1 MPTWEYYYHLRKNI
15 HLTKCK
21 LCLQGIGR
29 INYKELSQ
37 TEAAKRYGVS
47 RRSVGRHNEH
57 AGLWE
62 WDNTIGDT
70 HIIIDGAEK
79 ARTSD
84 ELKETDKHR
93 NSIILSQS
101 DSEWEVM
108 TSEGVKVLHS
118 SKISTAPDLTQ
129 DNVIKDIMKRAQKHI
144 WEEKPEKSVPKLSY
158 NDNESP
164 ILLVSDAQLG
174 KAHQRGGGTES
185 TVKLLMKSVNDFVE
199 QLQRIEPSEAAIVD
213 VGDILEGFMN
223 FNGQRE
229 QSDLDLSQQLET
241 AFNFFVKAINMCSPY
256 VGTLKVVSVPSN
268 HCEIRMGKKDQLG
281 TSDNDY
287 GLLINRMLETVFAQ
301 DDSIEF
307 IRPKEQYL
315 QAEFTLGNSK
325 LAVFHGHNVGSINAH
340 GKWWKD
346 QTFNRKPGWDAHLL
360 FTGHFHSMRFEEINE
375 GRWIIHCPTA
385 ESGSD
390 SFENKSGTKG
400 TRSVLSVTVRD
411 GMWYAPHLTTLED

>member
-1 MPTWEYYYHLRKNI
+1 M
-15 HLTKCK
+15 TKCK
-21 LCLQGIGR
+21 LCLQGIGK
-29 INYKELSQ
+29 IDYSELSQ

-62 WDNTIGDT
+62 ESNTVGDA
-70 HIIIDGAEK
+70 HIVIDGRTK

-84 ELKETDKHR
+84 ELKATDKHR

-118 SKISTAPDLTQ
+118 SKITTAPDLTQ
-129 DNVIKDIMKRAQKHI
+129 DNVIKDMMERAQKRI
-144 WEEKPEKSVPKLSY
+144 WEENTEKTQIDYGY

-241 AFNFFVKAINMCSPY
+241 AFNFFVKAINMCSTY
-256 VGTLKVVSVPSN
+256 VEKLKVVSVPSN

-281 TSDNDY
+281 SSDNDY
-287 GLLINRMLETVFAQ
+287 GLLINRMLETVFAH
-301 DDSIEF
+301 DTSIEF

-325 LAVFHGHNVGSINAH
+325 LAVFHGHNVGSINVH

-346 QTFNRKPGWDAHLL
+346 QTFNHKPGWDAHLL

>member
-1 MPTWEYYYHLRKNI
+1 MSTLEYYYHLRKST

-21 LCLQGIGR
+21 LCLQGIGK
-29 INYKELSQ
+29 IDYNELTQ

-62 WDNTIGDT
+62 EGNTVGDAY
-70 HIIIDGAEK
+70 IVIDGLTK

-84 ELKETDKHR
+84 ELKETDKHK

-118 SKISTAPDLTQ
+118 SKITTAPDLTQ
-129 DNVIKDIMKRAQKHI
+129 DNVIKDMMERTQKKI
-144 WEEKPEKSVPKLSY
+144 WGPLKKKPTLAGRDP
-158 NDNESP
+158 NESAV
-164 ILLVSDAQLG
+164 LLISDAQIG
-174 KAHQRGGGTES
+174 KGNQRGGGSES
-185 TVKLLMKSVNDFVE
+185 TVELLMKALSEFEEHLSIMDYK
-199 QLQRIEPSEAAIVD
+199 EAALVD
-213 VGDILEGFMN
+213 VGDIIESFMN

-229 QSDLDLSQQLET
+229 QNDLDLSQQIET
-241 AFNFFVKAINMCSPY
+241 AFNFMCKAIYTLSPL
-256 VGTLKVVSVPSN
+256 VEKLKVVSVPSN

-325 LAVFHGHNVGSINAH
+325 LAVFHGHNVGSLNAH

-411 GMWYAPHLTTLED
+411 GMWYNPHLTTLGD

>member
-1 MPTWEYYYHLRKNI
+1 M
-15 HLTKCK
+15 TKCK
-21 LCLQGIGR
+21 LCLQGIGK
-29 INYKELSQ
+29 IDYNELTQ

-62 WDNTIGDT
+62 EGNTVGDAN
-70 HIIIDGAEK
+70 IVIDGLTK

-84 ELKETDKHR
+84 ELKETDKHK

-118 SKISTAPDLTQ
+118 SKITTAPDLTQ
-129 DNVIKDIMKRAQKHI
+129 DNVIKDMMERTQKKI
-144 WEEKPEKSVPKLSY
+144 WGPLKKKPTLAGRDP
-158 NDNESP
+158 NESAV
-164 ILLVSDAQLG
+164 LLISDAQIG
-174 KAHQRGGGTES
+174 KGNQRGGGSES
-185 TVKLLMKSVNDFVE
+185 TVELLMKALSEFEEHLSIMDYK
-199 QLQRIEPSEAAIVD
+199 EAALVD
-213 VGDILEGFMN
+213 VGDIIESFMN

-229 QSDLDLSQQLET
+229 QNDLDLSQQIET
-241 AFNFFVKAINMCSPY
+241 VFNFMCKAIYTLSPL
-256 VGTLKVVSVPSN
+256 VEKLKVVSVPSN

-281 TSDNDY
+281 SSDNDY

-325 LAVFHGHNVGSINAH
+325 LAVFHGHNVGSLNAH

-411 GMWYAPHLTTLED
+411 GMWYNPHLTTLGD

>member
-1 MPTWEYYYHLRKNI
+1 M
-15 HLTKCK
+15 TKCK
-21 LCLQGIGR
+21 LCLQGIGK
-29 INYKELSQ
+29 IDYNELTQ

-62 WDNTIGDT
+62 EGNTVGDAN
-70 HIIIDGAEK
+70 IVIDGLTK

-84 ELKETDKHR
+84 ELKETDKHK

-118 SKISTAPDLTQ
+118 SKITTAPDLTQ
-129 DNVIKDIMKRAQKHI
+129 DNVIKDMMERTQKKI
-144 WEEKPEKSVPKLSY
+144 WGPLKKKPTLAGRDP
-158 NDNESP
+158 NESAV
-164 ILLVSDAQLG
+164 LLISDAQIG
-174 KAHQRGGGTES
+174 KGNQRGGGSES
-185 TVKLLMKSVNDFVE
+185 TVELLMKALSEFEEHLSIMDYK
-199 QLQRIEPSEAAIVD
+199 EAALVD
-213 VGDILEGFMN
+213 VGDIIESFMN

-229 QSDLDLSQQLET
+229 QNDLDLSQQIET
-241 AFNFFVKAINMCSPY
+241 AFNFMCKAIYTLSPL
-256 VGTLKVVSVPSN
+256 VEKLKVVSVPSN

-281 TSDNDY
+281 SSDNDY

-325 LAVFHGHNVGSINAH
+325 LAVFHGHNVGSLNVH

-411 GMWYAPHLTTLED
+411 GMWYNPHLTTLGD

>member
-1 MPTWEYYYHLRKNI
+1 M
-15 HLTKCK
+15 TKCK
-21 LCLQGIGR
+21 LCLQGIGK
-29 INYKELSQ
+29 IDYNELTQ

-62 WDNTIGDT
+62 EGNTVGDA
-70 HIIIDGAEK
+70 HIVIDGLTK

-84 ELKETDKHR
+84 ELKETDKHK

-118 SKISTAPDLTQ
+118 SKITTAPDLTQ
-129 DNVIKDIMKRAQKHI
+129 DNVIKDMMERAQKKI
-144 WEEKPEKSVPKLSY
+144 WGPLKKKPTLAGRDP
-158 NDNESP
+158 NESAV
-164 ILLVSDAQLG
+164 LLISDAQIG
-174 KAHQRGGGTES
+174 KGNQRGGGSES
-185 TVKLLMKSVNDFVE
+185 TVELLMKALSEFEEHLSIMDYK
-199 QLQRIEPSEAAIVD
+199 EAALVD
-213 VGDILEGFMN
+213 VGDIIESFMN

-229 QSDLDLSQQLET
+229 QNDLDLSQQIET
-241 AFNFFVKAINMCSPY
+241 AFNFMCKAIYTLSPL
-256 VGTLKVVSVPSN
+256 VEKLKVVSVPSN

-281 TSDNDY
+281 SSDNDY

-325 LAVFHGHNVGSINAH
+325 LAVFHGHNVGSLNVH

-346 QTFNRKPGWDAHLL
+346 QTFNCKPGWDADIL

-411 GMWYAPHLTTLED
+411 GMWYNPHLTTLGD

>member
-1 MPTWEYYYHLRKNI
+1 M
-15 HLTKCK
+15 TKCK
-21 LCLQGIGR
+21 LCLQGIGK
-29 INYKELSQ
+29 IDYNELTQ

-62 WDNTIGDT
+62 EGNTVGDAY
-70 HIIIDGAEK
+70 IVIDGLTK

-84 ELKETDKHR
+84 ELKATDKHR

-118 SKISTAPDLTQ
+118 SKITTAPDLTQ
-129 DNVIKDIMKRAQKHI
+129 DNVIKDMMERAQKKI
-144 WEEKPEKSVPKLSY
+144 WGPLKKKPTLAGSDP
-158 NDNESP
+158 NESAV
-164 ILLVSDAQLG
+164 LLISDAQIG
-174 KAHQRGGGTES
+174 KGNQRGGGSES
-185 TVKLLMKSVNDFVE
+185 TVELLMKALSEFEEHLSIMDYK
-199 QLQRIEPSEAAIVD
+199 EAALVD
-213 VGDILEGFMN
+213 VGDIIESFMN

-229 QSDLDLSQQLET
+229 QNDLDLSQQIET
-241 AFNFFVKAINMCSPY
+241 AFNFMCKAIYTLSPL
-256 VGTLKVVSVPSN
+256 VEKLKIVSVPSN

-281 TSDNDY
+281 SSDNDY

-325 LAVFHGHNVGSINAH
+325 LAVFHGHNVGSLNVH

-400 TRSVLSVTVRD
+400 TRSVLSLIVKN
-411 GMWYAPHLTTLED
+411 GMWYNPHLTTLED

>member
-1 MPTWEYYYHLRKNI
+1 M
-15 HLTKCK
+15 TKCK
-21 LCLQGIGR
+21 LCLQGIGK
-29 INYKELSQ
+29 IDYNELTQ

-62 WDNTIGDT
+62 EGNTVGDA
-70 HIIIDGAEK
+70 HIVIDGLTK
-79 ARTSD
+79 AHTSD

-118 SKISTAPDLTQ
+118 SKITTAPDLTQ
-129 DNVIKDIMKRAQKHI
+129 DNVIKDIMERTQKKI
-144 WEEKPEKSVPKLSY
+144 WGPLKKKPTLAGRDP
-158 NDNESP
+158 NESAV
-164 ILLVSDAQLG
+164 LLISDAQIG
-174 KAHQRGGGTES
+174 KGNQRGGGSES
-185 TVKLLMKSVNDFVE
+185 TVELLMKALSEFEEHLSIMDYK
-199 QLQRIEPSEAAIVD
+199 EAAIVD

-229 QSDLDLSQQLET
+229 QNDLDLSQQIET
-241 AFNFFVKAINMCSPY
+241 AFNFMCKAIYTLSPL
-256 VGTLKVVSVPSN
+256 VEKLKIVSVPSN

-281 TSDNDY
+281 SSDNDY

-411 GMWYAPHLTTLED
+411 GMWYNPHLTTLGD

>member
-1 MPTWEYYYHLRKNI
+1 MSTWEYYYHLRKST

-21 LCLQGIGR
+21 LCLQGIGK
-29 INYKELSQ
+29 IDYSELSQ

-62 WDNTIGDT
+62 EGNTLGDAY
-70 HIIIDGAEK
+70 IVIDGLTK

-84 ELKETDKHR
+84 ELKATDKHK

-118 SKISTAPDLTQ
+118 SKITTAPDLTQ
-129 DNVIKDIMKRAQKHI
+129 DNVIKDMMERAQKRI
-144 WEEKPEKSVPKLSY
+144 WEEKPEKTQIDYGY
-158 NDNESP
+158 NDNKSP

-174 KAHQRGGGTES
+174 KAHQRGGSTES
-185 TVKLLMKSVNDFVE
+185 TVKLLMKSVNDFVG
-199 QLQRIEPSEAAIVD
+199 QLKIIEPSEAAIVD

-229 QSDLDLSQQLET
+229 QNDLDLSQQIET
-241 AFNFFVKAINMCSPY
+241 AFNFFVKAITKCSPF
-256 VGTLKVVSVPSN
+256 VGKLKVVSVPSN

-287 GLLINRMLETVFAQ
+287 GLLINRMLETVFKN
-301 DDSIEF
+301 DPTIEF
-307 IRPKEQYL
+307 IRPKDQYL
-315 QAEFTLGNSK
+315 QAEFELANTK
-325 LAVFHGHNVGSINAH
+325 MAVFHGHNVGNINSHA
-340 GKWWKD
+340 KWWKEHA
-346 QTFNRKPGWDAHLL
+346 FACNSGADADIL
-360 FTGHFHSMRFEEINE
+360 FTGHFHSMRFEEINA

-385 ESGSD
+385 ETGSD
-390 SFENKSGTKG
+390 SYANSSGING
-400 TRSVLSVTVRD
+400 TRSVLSLIVKN
-411 GMWYAPHLTTLED
+411 GMWYNPHLTTLGD

>member
-1 MPTWEYYYHLRKNI
+1 M
-15 HLTKCK
+15 TKCK
-21 LCLQGIGR
+21 LCLQGIGK
-29 INYKELSQ
+29 IDYNELSQ

-57 AGLWE
+57 ASKEQYIPYSKWK
-62 WDNTIGDT
+62 DPITIGDA
-70 HIIIDGAEK
+70 HIVIDGLTK

-84 ELKETDKHR
+84 ELKETDKHK

-118 SKISTAPDLTQ
+118 SKITTAPDLTQ
-129 DNVIKDIMKRAQKHI
+129 DNVIKDMMERAQKKI
-144 WEEKPEKSVPKLSY
+144 WGPLKKKPTLAGRDP
-158 NDNESP
+158 NESAV
-164 ILLVSDAQLG
+164 LLISDAQIG
-174 KAHQRGGGTES
+174 KGNQRGGGSES
-185 TVKLLMKSVNDFVE
+185 TVELLMKALSEFEEHLSIMDYK
-199 QLQRIEPSEAAIVD
+199 EAALVD
-213 VGDILEGFMN
+213 VGDIIESFMN

-229 QSDLDLSQQLET
+229 QNDLDLSQQIET

-256 VGTLKVVSVPSN
+256 VETLKVVSVPSN

-281 TSDNDY
+281 SSDNDY
-287 GLLINRMLETVFAQ
+287 GLLINRMLETVFAH
-301 DDSIEF
+301 DTSIEF

>member
-1 MPTWEYYYHLRKNI
+1 M
-15 HLTKCK
+15 TKCK
-21 LCLQGIGR
+21 LCLQGIGK
-29 INYKELSQ
+29 IDYNELTQ

-62 WDNTIGDT
+62 EGNTVGDAY
-70 HIIIDGAEK
+70 IVIDGLTK

-84 ELKETDKHR
+84 ELKETDKHK

-118 SKISTAPDLTQ
+118 SKITTAPDLTQ
-129 DNVIKDIMKRAQKHI
+129 DNVIKDMMERTQKKI
-144 WEEKPEKSVPKLSY
+144 WGPLKKKPTLAGRDP
-158 NDNESP
+158 NESAV
-164 ILLVSDAQLG
+164 LLISDAQIG
-174 KAHQRGGGTES
+174 KGNQRGGGSES
-185 TVKLLMKSVNDFVE
+185 TVELLMKALSEFEEHLSIMDYK
-199 QLQRIEPSEAAIVD
+199 EAALVD
-213 VGDILEGFMN
+213 VGDIIESFMN

-229 QSDLDLSQQLET
+229 QNDLDLSQQIET
-241 AFNFFVKAINMCSPY
+241 AFNFMCKAIYTLSPL
-256 VGTLKVVSVPSN
+256 VEKLKIVSVPSN

-281 TSDNDY
+281 SSDNDY

-325 LAVFHGHNVGSINAH
+325 LAVFHGHNVGSLNAH

-411 GMWYAPHLTTLED
+411 GMWYDPHLTTLED

>member
-1 MPTWEYYYHLRKNI
+1 M
-15 HLTKCK
+15 TKCK
-21 LCLQGIGR
+21 LCLQGIGK
-29 INYKELSQ
+29 IDYNELTQ

-62 WDNTIGDT
+62 EGNTVGDAN
-70 HIIIDGAEK
+70 IVIDGLTK

-84 ELKETDKHR
+84 ELKETDKHK

-118 SKISTAPDLTQ
+118 SKITTAPDLTQ
-129 DNVIKDIMKRAQKHI
+129 DNVIKDMMERTQKKI
-144 WEEKPEKSVPKLSY
+144 WGPLKKKPTLAGRDP
-158 NDNESP
+158 NESAV
-164 ILLVSDAQLG
+164 LLISDAQIG
-174 KAHQRGGGTES
+174 KGNQRGGGSES
-185 TVKLLMKSVNDFVE
+185 TVELLMKALSEFEEHLSIMDYK
-199 QLQRIEPSEAAIVD
+199 EAALVD
-213 VGDILEGFMN
+213 VGDIIESFMN

-229 QSDLDLSQQLET
+229 QNDLDLSQQIET
-241 AFNFFVKAINMCSPY
+241 AFNFMCKAIYTLSPL
-256 VGTLKVVSVPSN
+256 VEKLKVVSVPSN

-281 TSDNDY
+281 SSDNDY

-325 LAVFHGHNVGSINAH
+325 LAVFHGHNVGSLNAH

-411 GMWYAPHLTTLED
+411 GMWYNPHLTTLGD

>member
-1 MPTWEYYYHLRKNI
+1 MTR
-15 HLTKCK
+15 CK

-62 WDNTIGDT
+62 EGNA
-70 HIIIDGAEK
+70 HIVIDGLTK

-84 ELKETDKHR
+84 ELKETDKHK

-118 SKISTAPDLTQ
+118 SKITTAPDLTQ
-129 DNVIKDIMKRAQKHI
+129 DNVIKDMMERAQKRI

-241 AFNFFVKAINMCSPY
+241 AFNFFVKAINMCSHY
-256 VGTLKVVSVPSN
+256 VETLKVVSVPSN

-281 TSDNDY
+281 SSDNDY
-287 GLLINRMLETVFAQ
+287 GLLINRMLETVFKN
-301 DDSIEF
+301 DPTIEF
-307 IRPKEQYL
+307 IRPKDQYL
-315 QAEFTLGNSK
+315 QAEFELANTK
-325 LAVFHGHNVGSINAH
+325 MAVFHGHNVGNINSHA
-340 GKWWKD
+340 KWWKD

>member
-1 MPTWEYYYHLRKNI
+1 MSTWEYYYHLRKI
-15 HLTKCK
+15 THLTKCK
-21 LCLQGIGR
+21 LCLQGIGK
-29 INYKELSQ
+29 IDYNELTQ

-62 WDNTIGDT
+62 EGNTVGDA
-70 HIIIDGAEK
+70 HIVIDGLTK

-84 ELKETDKHR
+84 ELKETDKHK

-118 SKISTAPDLTQ
+118 SKITTAPDLTQ
-129 DNVIKDIMKRAQKHI
+129 DNVIKDMMERTQKKI
-144 WEEKPEKSVPKLSY
+144 WGPLKKKPTLAGRDP
-158 NDNESP
+158 NESAV
-164 ILLVSDAQLG
+164 LLISDAQIG
-174 KAHQRGGGTES
+174 KGNQRGGGSES
-185 TVKLLMKSVNDFVE
+185 TVELLMKALSEFEEHLSIMDYK
-199 QLQRIEPSEAAIVD
+199 EAALVD
-213 VGDILEGFMN
+213 VGDIIESFMN

-229 QSDLDLSQQLET
+229 QNDLDLSQQIET
-241 AFNFFVKAINMCSPY
+241 AFNFMCKAIYTLSPL
-256 VGTLKVVSVPSN
+256 VEKLKVVSVPSN

-281 TSDNDY
+281 SSDNDY

-325 LAVFHGHNVGSINAH
+325 LAVFHGHNVGSINEH

>member
-1 MPTWEYYYHLRKNI
+1 M
-15 HLTKCK
+15 TKCK
-21 LCLQGIGR
+21 LCLQGIGK
-29 INYKELSQ
+29 IDYSELSQ

-62 WDNTIGDT
+62 ESNTVGDA

-84 ELKETDKHR
+84 ELKATDKHR

-129 DNVIKDIMKRAQKHI
+129 SNVIKDMMERVQTKI
-144 WEEKPEKSVPKLSY
+144 WEHTEAKKPTLAGRDP
-158 NDNESP
+158 NESAV
-164 ILLVSDAQLG
+164 LLISDAQIG
-174 KAHQRGGGTES
+174 KGNQRGGGSES
-185 TVKLLMKSVNDFVE
+185 TVELLMKALSEFEEHLSIMDYK
-199 QLQRIEPSEAAIVD
+199 EAAIVD

-229 QSDLDLSQQLET
+229 QNDLDLSQQIET

-256 VGTLKVVSVPSN
+256 VETLKVVSVPSN

-281 TSDNDY
+281 SSDNDY
-287 GLLINRMLETVFAQ
+287 GLLINRMLETVFAH
-301 DDSIEF
+301 DTSIEF
-307 IRPKEQYL
+307 IRPKDQYL
-315 QAEFTLGNSK
+315 QAEFELANTK
-325 LAVFHGHNVGSINAH
+325 MAVFHGHNVGNINSHA
-340 GKWWKD
+340 KWWKEHA
-346 QTFNRKPGWDAHLL
+346 FACNSGADADIL
-360 FTGHFHSMRFEEINE
+360 FTGHFHSMRFEEINA

-390 SFENKSGTKG
+390 SYANSSGING
-400 TRSVLSVTVRD
+400 TRSVLSLIVKN
-411 GMWYAPHLTTLED
+411 GMWYDSHLTTLED